1 MEPDIELQLGLKE
14 KQWQLSHAQVLLN
27 DVLNQ
32 SVLLERLLEE
42 AASLFNRIGDPSV
55 DEDVQKKMRVEYE
68 GIREE
73 AQVHLLTTGGVQI
86 SSICSIIYYLFL
98 DWWAYL
104 VGLQK
109 EAELRIPFVSVSG
122 LVVTVI
128 MSQNKLLIG
137 MLSCCTL

>member
-1 MEPDIELQLGLKE
+1 MRVTLEPDIELQLGLKE

-68 GIREE
+68 GIKEE
-73 AQVHLLTTGGVQI
+73 AQVHRLTMGGVQI
-86 SSICSIIYYLFL
+86 SSICSIVYYLCFL
-98 DWWAYL
+98 AD
-104 VGLQK
+104 GL
-109 EAELRIPFVSVSG
+109 
-122 LVVTVI
+122 TW
-128 MSQNKLLIG
+128 
-137 MLSCCTL
+137 